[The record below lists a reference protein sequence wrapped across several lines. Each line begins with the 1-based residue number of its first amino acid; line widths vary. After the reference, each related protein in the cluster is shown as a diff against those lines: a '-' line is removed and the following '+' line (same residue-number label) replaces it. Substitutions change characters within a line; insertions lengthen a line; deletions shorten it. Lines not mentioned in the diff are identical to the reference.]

1 VRVARTD
8 RIRDCLAACDRALQL
23 ADDPEV
29 RDLREQLIAAAP
41 RELSEQTA
49 A

>member
-1 VRVARTD
+1 MRRL
-8 RIRDCLAACDRALQL
+8 RRRLAACDRALKL

-29 RDLREQLIAAAP
+29 RDLREQVARAAP
-41 RELSEQTA
+41 RELRA